1 MLRFLLSRYFSNKY
15 GFCFLV
21 TCALLSASAQAQE
34 VQLAGLSHDS
44 LWSLSLEQLTQV
56 EVRTASKRG
65 EERDQAPAVVTSISQ
80 SEIRRYGARNLQD
93 VLRRVAGVSPMSSVV
108 LRDNVMSIRGQQ
120 SKAIDRRVLLLL
132 NGRPVRDGNTGGSNS
147 HFYRSFPVSAIK
159 TIELIRGPGSVL
171 YGSNAFS
178 GVINVMTVE
187 AEDSPS
193 ELKVTLG
200 SFGTYAVEGVT
211 SAELTESA
219 SVVAAGKRSVSAG
232 WDYRAFDFVGVE
244 QQIDYE
250 SDDYS
255 VTLNGQWRNF
265 EVSYYESRTKD
276 AVMDS
281 SPAFPRWPATE
292 YYKLHRFVDVGYL
305 HPLNDSWSLQA
316 NFTYNRQNR
325 EVYNGA
331 VDVDGENTLTE
342 LVLLG
347 DLNENTHLIAG
358 LNYQDFDGVDFNGT
372 PDPTHFR
379 FNWKAAYVQLDHRLA
394 DWAKVVLGSQYNDDS
409 TEQQLSSR
417 AGLILNWSER
427 WGAKILWAEAFR
439 SPYAAELFL
448 ASPSLKGNPDLS
460 PENIETLD
468 LQLTYH
474 AKKARIE
481 LNYFESKVTNTLDI
495 DRTNFPLTFFN
506 TVDVDFHG
514 YEFVWAWQPSEHW
527 ELQGSW
533 SYQTNETAD
542 GVVNGQIVANHMAK
556 MGVYHQFSP
565 GIRLGVFDSYFS
577 KPADWSAINPQLPT
591 ALAAP
596 KNLNEAPKDY
606 HHLTLNLSVNLGQS
620 FDNPALQTITLE
632 LYGDNL
638 LESSPVYHPD
648 LTGNRVNSFPFWPE
662 RSWHISL
669 TSVF

>member
-1 MLRFLLSRYFSNKY
+1 MLQYLRFYLLSSRHN
-15 GFCFLV
+15 FCSVVL
-21 TCALLSASAQAQE
+21 CLLLPVMAQAQE
-34 VQLAGLSHDS
+34 LQLAGLNRDS

-56 EVRTASKRG
+56 EVKTASKR
-65 EERDQAPAVVTSISQ
+65 EEALGDAPAVVTSISQ

-93 VLRRVAGVSPMSSVV
+93 VLRRVAGVSPMSSAV

-132 NGRPVRDGNTGGSNS
+132 NGRPIRDGNTGGSNS

-159 TIELIRGPGSVL
+159 KIEVIRGPGSVL

-178 GVINVMTVE
+178 GVINVMTVA
-187 AEDSPS
+187 AEDSPD
-193 ELKVTLG
+193 ELKMTLG
-200 SFGTYAVEGVT
+200 SFGSYTFEGVAST
-211 SAELTESA
+211 QFTESG
-219 SVVAAGKRSVSAG
+219 SLVAAAKRSVSAG

-244 QQIDYE
+244 NQIDYE

-255 VTLNGQWRNF
+255 VTLGGQWQN
-265 EVSYYESRTKD
+265 VTLSYYESRTED
-276 AVMDS
+276 VVIDS
-281 SPAFPRWPATE
+281 SPAFPRWPETE

-305 HPLNDSWSLQA
+305 HPLNDVWSLQA

-342 LVLLG
+342 FVLQGALREG
-347 DLNENTHLIAG
+347 TNLIAG
-358 LNYQDFDGVDFNGT
+358 LNYQDFDGIDFNGS
-372 PDPTHFR
+372 PEPTRFR

-394 DWAKVVLGSQYNDDS
+394 DWAKVVVGTQYNDDG
-409 TEQQLSSR
+409 TEEQLSSR
-417 AGLILNWSER
+417 AGLTLNWSSR
-427 WGAKILWAEAFR
+427 WEAKILWAEAFR

-448 ASPSLKGNPDLS
+448 ASPSLKGNPNLK

-474 AKKARIE
+474 ANKARVE
-481 LNYFESKVTNTLDI
+481 LNYFESEVTDTLDI
-495 DRTNFPLTFFN
+495 DRSGFPLTFFN
-506 TVDVDFHG
+506 TADVDFHG
-514 YEFVWAWQPSEHW
+514 YEFVWTWQPSEHW

-533 SYQTNETAD
+533 SHQANETAE

-556 MGVYHQFSP
+556 LGVYHQFSP

-577 KPADWSAINPQLPT
+577 KPADWSDINPLLPT
-591 ALAAP
+591 VLAEP
-596 KNLNEAPKDY
+596 KELNESPKAY
-606 HHLTLNLSVNLGQS
+606 HHLTLNLSMNLGRC
-620 FDNPALQTITLE
+620 FDNPALNEITLE

-638 LESSPVYHPD
+638 LEASPVYHPD
-648 LTGNRVNSFPFWPE
+648 LTGNRINSFPFWPG
-662 RSWHISL
+662 RSWHVSL
-669 TSVF
+669 TSTF